1 MNIKILNANTVKS
14 TLGYKA
20 SAGCEIHAG
29 KASAKSGIFEAFA
42 VGPNVGAGAQADFK
56 YTGIGTGASVHA
68 TAGLGK
74 AGINHGWHIS
84 IP

>member
-42 VGPNVGAGAQADFK
+42 VGPNVGAGAQADFNTLAPT
-56 YTGIGTGASVHA
+56 YPLAPIGLFWAKEVGTY
-68 TAGLGK
+68 LK
-74 AGINHGWHIS
+74 RKL
-84 IP
+84 